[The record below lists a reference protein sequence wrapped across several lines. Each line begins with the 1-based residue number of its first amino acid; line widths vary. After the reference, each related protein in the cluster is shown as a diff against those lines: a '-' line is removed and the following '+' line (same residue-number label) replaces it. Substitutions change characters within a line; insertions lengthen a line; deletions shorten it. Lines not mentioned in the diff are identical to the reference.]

1 MSCMT
6 CNLWCATCNHH
17 ISGQVLAEQHTRLP
31 ASNTGYG
38 RNTVPSIHAVTSTLP
53 GGNTTFT
60 AQASVP
66 SISATEGP
74 DGTLSYPTSALTQ
87 GGSGYSKH
95 TTTKPMTVIYL
106 MSTGRGNTLPTG
118 LWLPVTFV
126 VLCVIRTPVTC
137 NPLVRNL

>member
-1 MSCMT
+1 M
-6 CNLWCATCNHH
+6 
-17 ISGQVLAEQHTRLP
+17 
-31 ASNTGYG
+31 
-38 RNTVPSIHAVTSTLP
+38 PSVTAVTSYGP
-53 GGNTTFT
+53 NGNTTFT

-66 SISATEGP
+66 SISDTEGP
-74 DGTLSYPTSALTQ
+74 GGTLSYPTDVLTT

-95 TTTKPMTVIYL
+95 TTTKPMTVIYT
-106 MSTGRGNTLPTG
+106 TGRGNTLPTG

>member
-1 MSCMT
+1 M
-6 CNLWCATCNHH
+6 
-17 ISGQVLAEQHTRLP
+17 
-31 ASNTGYG
+31 
-38 RNTVPSIHAVTSTLP
+38 PSIHAVASYGP
-53 GGNTTFT
+53 NGNTTFT

-66 SISATEGP
+66 SISDTEGP
-74 DGTLSYPTSALTQ
+74 GGTLSYPTDPLTQ

-95 TTTKPMTVIYL
+95 TTTKPMTVIYT
-106 MSTGRGNTLPTG
+106 MDTRGRNTLPSG